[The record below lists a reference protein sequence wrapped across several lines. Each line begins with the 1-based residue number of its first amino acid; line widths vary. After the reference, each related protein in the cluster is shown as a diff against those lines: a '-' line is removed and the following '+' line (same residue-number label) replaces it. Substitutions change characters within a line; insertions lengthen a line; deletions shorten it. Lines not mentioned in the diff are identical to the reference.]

1 MKKLLYFLAIFL
13 FPGAFT
19 ACGQNT
25 ASTTD
30 STKIPKPDSTAK
42 ATTMIAG
49 QTTDTATFG
58 AGCFWCVEAIFLQM
72 NGVISVASG
81 YSGGTVKNPAY
92 REVCNGTTGHAE
104 VCQVIY
110 DPALVTFDE
119 LLEAFWQ
126 THDPTTLN
134 RQGADVGTQSRSVVF
149 YHNDEQ
155 KQKAESYKKKL
166 NDENVFGK
174 PVVTEI
180 SAFTVFYKAEAY
192 HQNYYNQ
199 NSGEGYCQYVIRPKV
214 EKFRKVFPEK
224 LKPAEQK

>member
-1 MKKLLYFLAIFL
+1 MKKILYLLSLL
-13 FPGAFT
+13 VFPGAFT
-19 ACGQNT
+19 ACGQT
-25 ASTTD
+25 PAGTD
-30 STKIPKPDSTAK
+30 STRIPKPDSTANK
-42 ATTMIAG
+42 ITMTPG

-58 AGCFWCVEAIFLQM
+58 AGCFWCVEAIYQQM
-72 NGVISVASG
+72 NGVISVTSG

-104 VCQVIY
+104 VCQVVY
-110 DPALVTFDE
+110 DPAVVSFDE

-134 RQGADVGTQSRSVVF
+134 RQGADVGTQYRSVVF

-155 KQKAESYKKKL
+155 KQKAESYKQKL
-166 NDENVFGK
+166 NAENVFGK

-199 NSGEGYCQYVIRPKV
+199 NSEQGYCQYVIRPKV
-214 EKFRKVFPEK
+214 EKYRKVFPQK
-224 LKPAEQK
+224 LKTAEPH